1 MNIYSTYSVKI
12 QHYNR
17 IFEKTAALYQA
28 AVDFY
33 ITVCLKEWTKIQE
46 VQGSKAKQMYV
57 ERITHRT
64 KNRPEVKYDF
74 GEKFY
79 KFPSYLRR
87 SAISEAIGKVSSY
100 KSNLDNW
107 EKTSEEHGKAR
118 GKAPALTRAGKV
130 YPAMFRDNMYV
141 RIDDYTAKIKIY
153 IRNTWDWLKVTLRKS
168 DVDYIRRH
176 CAGRK
181 ECVPTLQ
188 KRGKEWYLDF
198 AFEEKVQLK
207 EKVVQ
212 EQIAV
217 AVDLGVNQACV
228 CSVMTANGTVHGRHF
243 LSLSEEKDR
252 LGHATNR
259 IKRAQQHGAGKTPRL
274 WARAKGINQDI
285 TVKTAKFIIEIA
297 ERYQADVIV
306 FEHLEVQGKKRGS
319 KKQKLHHWKCQEV
332 QKIVTDKAH
341 RLGIRISHVCAWGTS
356 SLAYDGSGRVE
367 RDKKN
372 YSLCTFA
379 TGKKYHCDLS
389 ATYNI
394 GARYYI
400 REILKSLPETVRLV
414 TEAKVPACTKRST
427 CTYSTLINLN
437 AVLAA

>member
-1 MNIYSTYSVKI
+1 M
-12 QHYNR
+12 
-17 IFEKTAALYQA
+17 
-28 AVDFY
+28 
-33 ITVCLKEWTKIQE
+33 KENHSSYLSAEIR
-46 VQGSKAKQMYV
+46 AKQYF
-57 ERITHRT
+57 ERLREETLEKHFIPVLTADMSEWKVNHINYRLH
-64 KNRPEVKYDF
+64 KGAKKDPSIGYRPYLQWLDYTGKLD
-74 GEKFY
+74 
-79 KFPSYLRR
+79 SYLRR
-87 SAISEAIGKVSSY
+87 SVIIEAIGKVSSY
-100 KSNLDNW
+100 KSNLENW
-107 EKTSEEHGKAR
+107 ENTSEEKGKAK
-118 GKAPALTRAGKV
+118 GKAPTLTRAGKV

-207 EKVVQ
+207 EKTVQ

-228 CSVMTANGTVHGRHF
+228 CSVMAADGTVHGRHF
-243 LSLSEEKDR
+243 LSLTEEKDR
-252 LGHATNR
+252 LGHAINR
-259 IKRAQQHGAGKTPRL
+259 IKKAQQHGARKMPRL

-297 ERYQADVIV
+297 ERYHADVIV
-306 FEHLEVQGKKRGS
+306 FEHLEVRGKKRGS

-332 QKIVTDKAH
+332 QKIVTDKVH

-356 SLAYDGSGRVE
+356 SLAYDGSGKVVE

-379 TGKKYHCDLS
+379 TGKRYHCDLS
-389 ATYNI
+389 STYNI

-400 REILKSLPETVRLV
+400 REILKSLPETERLV